1 MVAVEL
7 SNNTSARNMYCVA
20 LLPVDMERGE
30 ALGVAL
36 KSCASGHDAGDN
48 AITSPSRL
56 LSSGL
61 EGLERPGNVA
71 ACMQTAA

>member
-1 MVAVEL
+1 
-7 SNNTSARNMYCVA
+7 MYCVA
-20 LLPVDMERGE
+20 LLPVDMERGRK

-71 ACMQTAA
+71 VCMQTAA